1 MSAVTASSACSPQPA
16 GDLPDAPGCALNY
29 HYGMLLGAADLRTE
43 QGFHIGQRRRH
54 ARTLHGR
61 GVVQGLGVQLRAE
74 RHELLV
80 LPGLALDARGREMA
94 LAEAHCVHLGAWWM
108 QAREG
113 PAFAAQR
120 ALQTVTLQLLLTL
133 QHHVC
138 ADRPV
143 PAVAPTCEAGD
154 AAAMV
159 ASRLCESARLELEDA
174 SALPPAAHG
183 VPADELP
190 VYALLGLAAT
200 LPPAGA
206 DPDTDW
212 AVAARAAIAAAAPED
227 RSTAALAA
235 LDSAIALGTARL
247 ATSEAVAEDRLPLAR
262 VHDLVLQRE
271 PEAAGTPERWTVLSG
286 RVELL
291 DRPALLAT
299 GTLQRLLAA
308 LLASTPVVAG
318 PAVPAPPPPP
328 PAPAPAPPSAPP
340 QAPGLPPPLI
350 TGASIDAER
359 LTLQLAVPVHPGS
372 AKPVAMAVTEFDD
385 SFGWRHFT
393 VRHVDVE
400 DGGHRLLLT
409 LGHPPRETLLR
420 VTLALDGAKPLLAAD
435 RSELAGLHGPHFT
448 LHLPPHV

>member
-1 MSAVTASSACSPQPA
+1 MSALTTPCAAQPA
-16 GDLPDAPGCALNY
+16 ADLPDDPGCALNY

-61 GVVQGLGVQLRAE
+61 GVVQGLGVALRAE

-80 LPGLALDARGREMA
+80 QPGLALDARGREMA

-108 QAREG
+108 QARTQ

-120 ALQTVTLQLLLTL
+120 ELQTVTLQLLLTL
-133 QHHVC
+133 QHQVC

-143 PAVAPTCEAGD
+143 PAVAPACEAGD
-154 AAAMV
+154 ASAMV
-159 ASRLCESARLELEDA
+159 ASRLCESARLELQDA
-174 SALPPAAHG
+174 STLPPAMHG

-190 VYALLGLAAT
+190 IYALLGLAAT
-200 LPPAGA
+200 LPAAGT

-235 LDSAIALGTARL
+235 MDRAIALGTARL
-247 ATSEAVAEDRLPLAR
+247 VTPEPVAEDRLPLAR

-271 PEAAGTPERWTVLSG
+271 PDAPGAPASAERWTVLSG
-286 RVELL
+286 RIELL

-318 PAVPAPPPPP
+318 PAVPAPPAPPPAPAPPP
-328 PAPAPAPPSAPP
+328 PAPAPA
-340 QAPGLPPPLI
+340 APGLPPPLI
-350 TGASIDAER
+350 TSAAIDAER

-372 AKPVAMAVTEFDD
+372 AKPVAVAVTEFDET
-385 SFGWRHFT
+385 FGWRNFT

-400 DGGHRLLLT
+400 DGGRRLLLT

-420 VTLALDGAKPLLAAD
+420 VTLSLDGTKPLLAAD

-448 LHLPPHV
+448 LHL

>member
-1 MSAVTASSACSPQPA
+1 MSAQTSSPCTAQPGA
-16 GDLPDAPGCALNY
+16 DLPDDPGCALNY

-54 ARTLHGR
+54 ARNLHGR
-61 GVVQGLGVQLRAE
+61 GVVQGLGVQLRPE

-80 LPGLALDARGREMA
+80 RPGLALDARGRELA

-108 QAREG
+108 QARTQ

-120 ALQTVTLQLLLTL
+120 ELQTVTLQLLLTL

-143 PAVAPTCEAGD
+143 PAVAPACEAGD
-154 AAAMV
+154 ASAMV
-159 ASRLCESARLELEDA
+159 ASRLCESARLELQDA
-174 SALPPAAHG
+174 STLPPAAHG

-200 LPPAGA
+200 LPAAGT

-227 RSTAALAA
+227 RSAAALAA
-235 LDSAIALGTARL
+235 LDRAIALGTARV
-247 ATSEAVAEDRLPLAR
+247 AAPEPSAEDRLPLAR

-271 PEAAGTPERWTVLSG
+271 PDTPGAPERWTVLGG

-318 PAVPAPPPPP
+318 PVVSPPSPPPPPP
-328 PAPAPAPPSAPP
+328 PAPTPPAPPPPAAP
-340 QAPGLPPPLI
+340 ALPPPLI
-350 TGASIDAER
+350 TSAVSAAER

-372 AKPVAMAVTEFDD
+372 AKPVAVAVTEFDEA
-385 SFGWRHFT
+385 FGWRNFT

-400 DGGHRLLLT
+400 DGGRRLLLT

-420 VTLALDGAKPLLAAD
+420 VTLSLDGTKPLLAAD

-448 LHLPPHV
+448 LHL